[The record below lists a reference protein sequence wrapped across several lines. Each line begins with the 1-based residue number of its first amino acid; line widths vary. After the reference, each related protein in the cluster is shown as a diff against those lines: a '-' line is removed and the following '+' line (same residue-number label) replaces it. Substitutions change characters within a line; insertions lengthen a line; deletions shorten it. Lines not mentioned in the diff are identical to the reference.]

1 MKASY
6 HFIMSCP
13 DQPGIVAAV
22 SQFVAAHG
30 GFIITADQHGD
41 SISQQFF
48 MRYEIAKDSLSVSKE
63 QFEQDFLPIAKQ
75 YDMQWQLYDTSYK
88 KRVLLLASRASHCV
102 EDLLYRWQSQQLPCE
117 IVGVV
122 SNHEDL
128 QERVAWYGLPYE
140 HVPVNAD
147 NKEAHFSQVAQ
158 HIEGYQ
164 PDLIVLARYMQIM
177 PEDICRQYAGRMINI
192 HHGFLPSFAGANP
205 YRQAYEK
212 GVKMMGATAHYVTA
226 DLDQGPIIE
235 QDVMRMTH
243 RQSDHA
249 LKELGRDVE
258 RAVLARAVTYHL
270 EDRVII
276 EGRKTVVFA

>member
-140 HVPVNAD
+140 HVPVDTD
-147 NKEAHFSQVAQ
+147 NKDAHFSQVAQ
-158 HIEGYQ
+158 HIERYQ

-212 GVKMMGATAHYVTA
+212 GVKMVGATAHYVTA

-243 RQSDHA
+243 RQSDHT

-276 EGRKTVVFA
+276 DGHKTVVFA

>member
-140 HVPVNAD
+140 HVPVDTD
-147 NKEAHFSQVAQ
+147 NKDAHFSQVAQ
-158 HIEGYQ
+158 HIERYQ

-212 GVKMMGATAHYVTA
+212 GVKMVGATAHYVTA

-276 EGRKTVVFA
+276 DGHKTVVFA